1 MDLFSRL
8 ISVLIDHPKK
18 NDNLSRIV
26 SSLPLEEQV
35 DDDIHRI
42 NTILLQL
49 PLLARLRGPDF
60 IMLCYPEPL

>member
-1 MDLFSRL
+1 MNLFSRF
-8 ISVLIDHPKK
+8 ISVLIYHPKK

-35 DDDIHRI
+35 DDAIHRI

-49 PLLARLRGPDF
+49 LLARLRGPEF
-60 IMLCYPEPL
+60 IMLYLP